1 MRAYEGGPRRTRDVF
16 ESLILFFFIFFSSP
30 PLIFLPIFF
39 LSSLL
44 LVRET
49 PRSLLMADLSSDMY
63 EFIYFSLSLSS
74 FFLIRITSTDPII
87 GYNYT
92 ARIFMQNE
100 CFLNV
105 KENLNRNMSYFLNN
119 ITLYYTFCRFFCT
132 LNICIIFLFRYF

>member
-63 EFIYFSLSLSS
+63 EFIYFFSLSS
-74 FFLIRITSTDPII
+74 FFLIKITSTDPII

>member
-63 EFIYFSLSLSS
+63 EFIYFFSLSS

-87 GYNYT
+87 DYNYT

-105 KENLNRNMSYFLNN
+105 KENLNRNMFYFLNN
-119 ITLYYTFCRFFCT
+119 ITLYYIFCRFFST